1 MKRQK
6 NKKENNIAIKETMQ
20 QKSIGRK
27 KNKKRKQYKYN
38 KKKTMQQQNKKTK

>member
-1 MKRQK
+1 MKRHK

-27 KNKKRKQYKYN
+27 KNKKRKQYN

>member
-27 KNKKRKQYKYN
+27 KNKKRKQYN